1 MRVTYIFNIYIM
13 HIYLPYLYLLCLY
26 VSIALYSY
34 DSIYASMLLYLRDLK
49 SMKQQG
55 FNRDTT
61 STSLRKIILPHP
73 ESFQHFSISD
83 QDVLNIFSEDL
94 SFYVCIA
101 CVRMWLKYISKYIY
115 SYMSVY
121 KTMWVCVCLCK
132 YACVYVCVSSN
143 VWVHIRGIF
152 S

>member
-101 CVRMWLKYISKYIY
+101 CVR
-115 SYMSVY
+115 V
-121 KTMWVCVCLCK
+121 
-132 YACVYVCVSSN
+132 
-143 VWVHIRGIF
+143 
-152 S
+152 

>member
-1 MRVTYIFNIYIM
+1 
-13 HIYLPYLYLLCLY
+13 
-26 VSIALYSY
+26 
-34 DSIYASMLLYLRDLK
+34 
-49 SMKQQG
+49 MKQQG

-101 CVRMWLKYISKYIY
+101 CVR
-115 SYMSVY
+115 V
-121 KTMWVCVCLCK
+121 
-132 YACVYVCVSSN
+132 
-143 VWVHIRGIF
+143 
-152 S
+152 